1 MSEKDEKN
9 KIDDR
14 LDSFEHRLNALEA
27 KLEMERE
34 DLEKLKEVADQDHRR
49 LEKISHKSPSASVF
63 SVSCWALIESNFQ
76 FTP

>member
-1 MSEKDEKN
+1 MPEKDEKH

-14 LDSFEHRLNALEA
+14 LDSFEQRLNALEA

-49 LEKISHKSPSASVF
+49 LEKISHKSPPPPS
-63 SVSCWALIESNFQ
+63 SVSPVGL
-76 FTP
+76 